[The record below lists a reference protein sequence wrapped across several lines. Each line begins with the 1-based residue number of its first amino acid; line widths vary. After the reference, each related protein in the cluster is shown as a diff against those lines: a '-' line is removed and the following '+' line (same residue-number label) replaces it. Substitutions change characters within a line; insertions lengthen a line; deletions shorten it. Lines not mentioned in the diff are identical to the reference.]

1 MRRPTVRLMACLAFV
16 ACASALPPYATHA
29 DEPKPGQQQAEKLKK
44 QVVREV
50 TLDYLLFLPQD
61 YGKEQGKKWPL
72 MLFLHGA
79 GERGSDVNKVK
90 VHGPP
95 KIVQNKKDFPFILV
109 SPQCP
114 ENKWW
119 EPEEVVALLDEIQS
133 KYKVDA
139 DRVYL
144 TGLSMGGFG
153 TWETATQYPE
163 RFAAIAPICGGG
175 RPYTA
180 ARLKNIPTWVFHGE
194 KDPVVPIKRSEEMV
208 DALKT
213 AGGDVKFTRYPD
225 AGHDSWTKTYDNPE
239 LYEWFLN
246 HTRGQK
252 PEHAAAGK

>member
-1 MRRPTVRLMACLAFV
+1 MRHFTLVAGALVASSLLASFAARV
-16 ACASALPPYATHA
+16 SRA

-44 QVVREV
+44 QIVREV

-61 YGKEQGKKWPL
+61 YGKEPDKKWPL

-90 VHGPP
+90 IHGPP
-95 KIVQNKKDFPFILV
+95 KIVETRKDFPFIV
-109 SPQCP
+109 ASPQCP

-119 EPEEVVALLDEIQS
+119 EPQEVIALLDEVQA
-133 KYKVDA
+133 KYKVDP

-144 TGLSMGGFG
+144 TGLSMGGYG

-163 RFAAIAPICGGG
+163 RFAAIVPICGGG

-180 ARLKNIPTWVFHGE
+180 RRLKDLPTWVFHGE
-194 KDPVVPIKRSEEMV
+194 KDDVVPIKRSEEMV
-208 DALKT
+208 DALKR

-225 AGHDSWTKTYDNPE
+225 ARHDSWTATYNNQE
-239 LYEWFLN
+239 LYDWLLK
-246 HTRGQK
+246 HKRGQK
-252 PEHAAAGK
+252 SESAAAGK

>member
-1 MRRPTVRLMACLAFV
+1 MRRPTVRLLVCLGALV
-16 ACASALPPYATHA
+16 ACFVPSSRARA
-29 DEPKPGQQQAEKLKK
+29 DDPKPGQQAPAKLKK
-44 QVVREV
+44 QIVREV

-61 YGKEQGKKWPL
+61 YGKEQGRKWPL

-95 KIVQNKKDFPFILV
+95 KIVENKKDFPFILV

-119 EPEEVVALLDEIQS
+119 EPQEVIALLDEIQS
-133 KYKVDA
+133 KYKVDP

-163 RFAAIAPICGGG
+163 RFAAIVPICGGG

-180 ARLKNIPTWVFHGE
+180 ARLKNLPTWVFHGE

-208 DALKT
+208 DALNK
-213 AGGDVKFTRYPD
+213 AGGDVKFTRYPE
-225 AGHDSWTKTYDNPE
+225 AGHDSWTETYKNPE
-239 LYEWFLN
+239 LYEWFLK
-246 HTRGQK
+246 HQRGQK
-252 PEHAAAGK
+252 AESASTRK

>member
-1 MRRPTVRLMACLAFV
+1 MRRTTVRLLVCLGGLFACV
-16 ACASALPPYATHA
+16 AVAAPVRAG
-29 DEPKPGQQQAEKLKK
+29 EPQPGQQQPQKLKK

-50 TLDYLLFLPQD
+50 TLDYLMFLPQD

-95 KIVQNKKDFPFILV
+95 KIVENKKDFPFILV

-119 EPEEVVALLDEIQS
+119 EPQEVIALLDEVQS
-133 KYKVDA
+133 KYKVDP

-163 RFAAIAPICGGG
+163 RFAAIVPICGGG
-175 RPYTA
+175 RPYSA
-180 ARLKNIPTWVFHGE
+180 ARLKNLPAWVFHGE
-194 KDPVVPIKRSEEMV
+194 KDNVVPIKRSEEMV
-208 DALKT
+208 DALKK
-213 AGGDVKFTRYPD
+213 AGGDVKFTRYPE
-225 AGHDSWTKTYDNPE
+225 AGHDSWTETYNNPE
-239 LYEWFLN
+239 LYDWFLK

-252 PEHAAAGK
+252 AESALIGK